1 MVLVAIAVAAAAA
14 QVIGG
19 IKAKAAAR
27 ARGKYFAGLQMEQAN
42 AANYFLKRKIAGE
55 TGVATQAAGSQGV
68 AISGSSVEMILNENF
83 NAQVQ
88 RTIQRQQALQQAEQ
102 TRISGVTTG
111 SNALQQGV
119 GGALTTSYD
128 AAKQFR
134 GSSKS

>member
-1 MVLVAIAVAAAAA
+1 M
-14 QVIGG
+14 
-19 IKAKAAAR
+19 
-27 ARGKYFAGLQMEQAN
+27 
-42 AANYFLKRKIAGE
+42 NYFLKRKIAGE

-102 TRISGVTTG
+102 TRIAGVTTG